1 MKKQEFITKLE
12 EKLCRLPK
20 KEVDERL
27 SFYNEII
34 EDKMEDGLTEE
45 QAVAE
50 IGSIDEV
57 VNQIIAEIP
66 LSKIVK
72 EKVKSNGKIS
82 GLTITLLCVGFPVW
96 FPLLISAIAVFFSLY
111 VVLWSLVI
119 CAFAVE
125 VSFFAGVIYG
135 IVCGVYYCI
144 IGKALSGLAFVGCA
158 IALIGLTIFAY
169 YLCKIA
175 VKGTLKL
182 TKTILLGI
190 KKCLIKKEEV

>member
-57 VNQIIAEIP
+57 INQIIAEIP

-72 EKVKSNGKIS
+72 EKVKSNGKMS
-82 GLTITLLCVGFPVW
+82 GLTITLLCVG
-96 FPLLISAIAVFFSLY
+96 Y
-111 VVLWSLVI
+111 
-119 CAFAVE
+119 
-125 VSFFAGVIYG
+125 
-135 IVCGVYYCI
+135 
-144 IGKALSGLAFVGCA
+144 
-158 IALIGLTIFAY
+158 
-169 YLCKIA
+169 
-175 VKGTLKL
+175 TLKPL
-182 TKTILLGI
+182 NHTEHNTHRD
-190 KKCLIKKEEV
+190 